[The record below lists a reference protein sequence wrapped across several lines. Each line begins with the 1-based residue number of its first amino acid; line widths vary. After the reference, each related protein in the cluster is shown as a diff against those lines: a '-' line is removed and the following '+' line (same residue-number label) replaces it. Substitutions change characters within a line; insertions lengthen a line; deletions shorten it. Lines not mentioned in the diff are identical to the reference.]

1 MVDNSKPKAC
11 ESPKIILSFMNLNN
25 NNNNKYYLNK
35 NHQIYN
41 QWIYQYYRKIFN

>member
-1 MVDNSKPKAC
+1 MVDSSKLKAC
-11 ESPKIILSFMNLNN
+11 ESPETILLFMNLNNN

-41 QWIYQYYRKIFN
+41 Q